1 MTLGSMQCLGY
12 RIYITVELLVTIFTE
27 DYCIWDSG
35 YVENISLREL
45 QPPELR
51 TICYVLP
58 LFESL
63 LHLLYNITLLSF
75 FPPFF
80 LSSLFFSF
88 FPVFFSLRCLL
99 MITIFQFY
107 FPFVLTIF
115 FSFFFSSQ
123 NFSSSIF
130 STFQTYVSQ
139 HFFLT
144 QLIFYLLGLFQ
155 YNFHLIL

>member
-1 MTLGSMQCLGY
+1 MKILVSENCNLLSSGQFVMYCHCLRVCCMY
-12 RIYITVELLVTIFTE
+12 YIILLCF
-27 DYCIWDSG
+27 
-35 YVENISLREL
+35 
-45 QPPELR
+45 
-51 TICYVLP
+51 
-58 LFESL
+58 LFFL
-63 LHLLYNITLLSF
+63 LFSLLSF
-75 FPPFF
+75 FF
-80 LSSLFFSF
+80 FFSC
-88 FPVFFSLRCLL
+88 FFSLRCLL